1 LLHWTLFAEV
11 LIKEIILRNNKK
23 KFATISDV
31 AKRAQVGKTSVSRY
45 LNNEKD
51 KLSDLIKDKI
61 ALAISDLDYRPNHS
75 ARMLKAGKSKLIGVV
90 IADITNH
97 YSIEVLQGIEQ
108 ICRKEGYML
117 ILCNTNNDK
126 EQQQKYLSLLEAHR
140 VDGIIINAL
149 GMAQDHLDAFSKL
162 ECPFVLVDKEG
173 TGLGVDTVGLDNEA
187 AVLELCNHLSDKLYE
202 SILVVTQRLDSDTR
216 RLRVQAIQN
225 FVEQVPGFSCQV
237 VEIDINDDRLTE
249 TISEFI
255 KTKRGLKKAIFSING
270 MATMAAAKALKKLD
284 LHVGSQIG
292 LVNIDDPE
300 WTQLVDGGITVM
312 RQPTKEIGQAA
323 CKRLIARIQGDNQ
336 PALEIK
342 LNAELILRN
351 ST

>member
-1 LLHWTLFAEV
+1 M
-11 LIKEIILRNNKK
+11 RNNKK

-45 LNNEKD
+45 LNNEQA
-51 KLSDLIKDKI
+51 KLSDLIRDKI
-61 ALAISDLDYRPNHS
+61 AQAIADLDYRPNQS
-75 ARMLKAGKSKLIGVV
+75 ARMLKAGQSKLIGLV

-117 ILCNTNNDK
+117 IVCNTNNEK
-126 EQQQKYLSLLEAHR
+126 EQQEKYLNLLEAHR

-162 ECPFVLVDKEG
+162 ECPFVLVDRG
-173 TGLGVDTVGLDNEA
+173 DTGLGVDTVGLDNEA
-187 AVLELCNHLSDKLYE
+187 AALGLCNHLLDKFYE

-216 RLRVQAIQN
+216 WARVKAILH
-225 FVEQVPGFSCQV
+225 FAEQVPGFSCQV
-237 VEIDINDDRLTE
+237 IEIEPNDDRLTE

-255 KTKRGLKKAIFSING
+255 KTNRGVKKAIFSING
-270 MATMAAAKALKKLD
+270 VSAMAAAKALKKLD

-300 WTQLVDGGITVM
+300 WTQLVDGGLTVM
-312 RQPTKEIGQAA
+312 RQPTKEIGKTA

-336 PALEIK
+336 PALETK
-342 LNAELILRN
+342 LTAELILRR

>member
-1 LLHWTLFAEV
+1 V
-11 LIKEIILRNNKK
+11 LIKELILSNNKK

-31 AKRAQVGKTSVSRY
+31 AKHAQVGKTSVSRY

-51 KLSDLIKDKI
+51 KLSDLIRDKI
-61 ALAISDLDYRPNHS
+61 SLAISDLDYRPNHS
-75 ARMLKAGKSKLIGVV
+75 ARMLKAGNSKLIGVV

-117 ILCNTNNDK
+117 ILCNTNNEK
-126 EQQQKYLSLLEAHR
+126 ELQKKYLSLLEAHR

-162 ECPFVLVDKEG
+162 ECPFVLVDRG
-173 TGLGVDTVGLDNEA
+173 ATGLGVDTVGLDNEA
-187 AVLELCNHLSDKLYE
+187 AVLKLCNHLLDKCYE
-202 SILVVTQRLDSDTR
+202 SILVVTQQLDNDTR
-216 RLRVQAIQN
+216 RVRVEAIQH
-225 FVEQVPGFSCQV
+225 FVEQVPHLTCQV

-249 TISEFI
+249 VIDEFI
-255 KTKRGLKKAIFSING
+255 KTNRGLKKAIFSTNG
-270 MATMAAAKALKKLD
+270 MATMAAAQALKKLD
-284 LHVGSQIG
+284 LHLGSQIG

-300 WTQLVDGGITVM
+300 WAQLVDGGITVM
-312 RQPTKEIGQAA
+312 RQPTEEIGQTA

-336 PALEIK
+336 PALDIK
-342 LNAELILRN
+342 LTAKLIVR
-351 ST
+351 SSA